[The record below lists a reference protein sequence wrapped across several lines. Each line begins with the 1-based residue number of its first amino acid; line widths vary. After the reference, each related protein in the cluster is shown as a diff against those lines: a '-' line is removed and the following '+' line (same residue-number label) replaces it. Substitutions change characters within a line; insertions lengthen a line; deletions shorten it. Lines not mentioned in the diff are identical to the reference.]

1 MDSIRNLSGILMKKD
16 VCRVKFVIEDY
27 VVEACEILT
36 DIDKCPIE
44 FLWAKTKEDALLS
57 YLEDRLPPETR
68 TGLQWY
74 LLAAGIP
81 YYDPEQ
87 IIKYSHGYN
96 VSDMEW
102 IQLEGENYTFKEIE
116 ERAVRESKVLYD
128 RIGQM
133 LKDGRL
139 RADGF

>member
-1 MDSIRNLSGILMKKD
+1 MNFPFKHEKADRDTFFGYFKD
-16 VCRVKFVIEDY
+16 DKFIKRKGLGRIER
-27 VVEACEILT
+27 T
-36 DIDKCPIE
+36 DTDGNS
-44 FLWAKTKEDALLS
+44 LWAKTKEDALLS

-139 RADGF
+139 KADGF